1 MPIFENSYLNEF
13 VTKRCKNFTFAVQIF
28 LQYEIQNCSTTRA
41 KTLKVMT
48 G

>member
-1 MPIFENSYLNEF
+1 MYLYQNGVEISHLL
-13 VTKRCKNFTFAVQIF
+13 TKYS
-28 LQYEIQNCSTTRA
+28 LQYDKRAKNCSTTRA